1 MKRILLFKHWLNKST
16 KNKFEK
22 NKKISVTAVSHKL
35 GVTHLCLCLANF
47 LSSGLKK
54 PVLYIEISDDSQ
66 LLGFVGEH
74 QMKYKDITCYKYMDV
89 VYALGCN
96 TSVASYLINEWD
108 GYVIVDF
115 DKLTPENAS
124 IYNQCDKQ
132 FLIGSLMPWCKRDV
146 YRFINNMEGVV
157 DMKSIGFLNKSNE
170 INEKEIF
177 NEEKIETIQGLPI
190 INNPFRL
197 KESDFEALFQL
208 IE

>member
-22 NKKISVTAVSHKL
+22 SKKISVSAVSHKL

-47 LSSGLKK
+47 LSSALKK
-54 PVLYIEISDDSQ
+54 SVLYIELSDDSQ

-74 QMKYKDITCYKYMDV
+74 QTKYKGITCYKYKDV
-89 VYALGCN
+89 VYALGCD
-96 TSVASYLINEWD
+96 TSLGTFLVNEWD
-108 GYVIVDF
+108 GYVIIDF

-132 FLIGSLMPWCKRDV
+132 ILIGSFMPWCKRDV
-146 YRFINNMEGVV
+146 YRFINKMKGVI
-157 DMKSIGFLNKSNE
+157 DMKKVDLLSKS
-170 INEKEIF
+170 KEVNATNILV
-177 NEEKIETIQGLPI
+177 EEKKDPIKDLPI
-190 INNPFRL
+190 IDDPFHL